1 MKSNILDNAAT
12 ITKEPGYKQV
22 SNPTEAPQNAHNSQ
36 EHKMSV
42 TDKCRGDP
50 TRHQTLEAI
59 KIETAKENTLIYNG
73 QD

>member
-1 MKSNILDNAAT
+1 M
-12 ITKEPGYKQV
+12 
-22 SNPTEAPQNAHNSQ
+22 EAPQNAHNSQ
-36 EHKMSV
+36 EHEMSV

-50 TRHQTLEAI
+50 TKHQTLEAI